1 MSTLPTRLYGGVT
14 VPNTPLIT
22 SALAF
27 SKAHSTPTLHNHMI
41 RSWLLG
47 FLIADKVPHLQ
58 SRDREAHSIAALL
71 HDVGLDPTHG
81 LISEDKCFEVD
92 SANAALAFL
101 SQQEEKEQAGAVAWD
116 RYRKQLVWD
125 AIALHASIHIALH
138 KKEPEVVATAMGI
151 GADLM
156 GPEEPMFKDLLP
168 REEYETVVAAVPRL
182 GIKTEFAEA
191 MCELCRR
198 KPQACVGSVAER
210 WGERYVEGFKP
221 RTVLERLE
229 GGIERLG

>member
-1 MSTLPTRLYGGVT
+1 MSSTLPTRLYGGVT

-22 SALAF
+22 AALAF

-47 FLIADKVPHLQ
+47 FLIADKLPHLQ

-71 HDVGLDPTHG
+71 HDVGLDLTHG
-81 LISEDKCFEVD
+81 FISEDKCFEVD

-101 SQQEEKEQAGAVAWD
+101 AQEQAKAEEEDWAK
-116 RYRKQLVWD
+116 YRKQLVWD

-138 KKEPEVVATAMGI
+138 KEPEVVATAMGI

-156 GPEEPMFKDLLP
+156 GPEEPMFKDLLTP
-168 REEYETVVAAVPRL
+168 KEYENVVAAVPRL
-182 GIKTEFAEA
+182 GIKTEFGEA

-198 KPQACVGSVAER
+198 KPQACVGSVAEK

-229 GGIERLG
+229 EGIERLG

>member
-1 MSTLPTRLYGGVT
+1 MSSTLPTRLYGGVT

-27 SKAHSTPTLHNHMI
+27 SQAHSTPTLHNHMI

-47 FLIADKVPHLQ
+47 FLIADKLPHLQ

-81 LISEDKCFEVD
+81 IISEDKCFEVD

-101 SQQEEKEQAGAVAWD
+101 AQAEEEKEAGAEQYD
-116 RYRKQLVWD
+116 QHRKQLVWD

-138 KKEPEVVATAMGI
+138 KEPEVVATAMGI

-156 GPEEPMFKDLLP
+156 GPEEPMFSELLT
-168 REEYETVVAAVPRL
+168 REEYENVVAAVPRL
-182 GIKTEFAEA
+182 GIKTEFGEA

-198 KPQACVGSVAER
+198 KSQACVGSVAER

-229 GGIERLG
+229 GGIGRLG

>member
-1 MSTLPTRLYGGVT
+1 MSSTLPTRLYGGIT

-27 SKAHSTPTLHNHMI
+27 SQAHSTPTLHNHMI

-47 FLIADKVPHLQ
+47 FLIADKLPHLQ

-92 SANAALAFL
+92 SADAALAFL
-101 SQQEEKEQAGAVAWD
+101 AQAED
-116 RYRKQLVWD
+116 YDQHRKQLVWD

-156 GPEEPMFKDLLP
+156 GPEEPMFSELLT
-168 REEYETVVAAVPRL
+168 REEYETVVKVVPRL
-182 GIKTEFAEA
+182 GIKTEFGEA

-229 GGIERLG
+229 GGIGRLG